1 MGLHALPARVDSRT
15 VKMYDAFSS
24 DYDRFVDW
32 PGRLKL
38 ELPFLLSQ
46 LNESGARRVLDAACG
61 TGRHALALAQRGF
74 DVAGADLSASMVAR
88 ASANARESNVRAE
101 FRQAGFGDLAAAFG
115 RASFDAIVCLGNSL
129 PHVLDPAH
137 LTRTLDDFGACL
149 RPGGVLIVQNRNF
162 DAVLASRQRFMEPQT
177 HREGERE
184 WLFLRIYDFD
194 PDGLLTFNVITL
206 RREANTAWEQATV
219 STRLRP
225 QPQAELAQALM
236 ESGFESLAFFG
247 DMSGSVFD
255 AASSGNLVIAGRA
268 TTARG

>member
-1 MGLHALPARVDSRT
+1 
-15 VKMYDAFSS
+15 MYDAFSS

-46 LNESGARRVLDAACG
+46 LTASGARRVLDAACG
-61 TGRHALALAQRGF
+61 TGRHAIALAQHGF

-88 ASANARESNVRAE
+88 ATANAREANVTAG
-101 FRQAGFGDLAAAFG
+101 FRQAGFGDLASAYG

-149 RPGGVLIVQNRNF
+149 RPDGVLIVQNRNF
-162 DAVLASRQRFMEPQT
+162 DAVLASRQRWMEPQMR
-177 HREGERE
+177 REGERE
-184 WLFLRIYDFD
+184 WLFVRFYDFD

-206 RREANTAWEQATV
+206 RREASAAWEQAPV
-219 STRLRP
+219 STRLRA
-225 QPQAELAQALM
+225 QPQAELAKALS
-236 ESGFESLAFFG
+236 ESGFASLAFFG
-247 DMSGSVFD
+247 DMSGSAFD
-255 AASSGNLVIAGRA
+255 AVSSGNLVIVCRTNKGSA
-268 TTARG
+268 

>member
-1 MGLHALPARVDSRT
+1 
-15 VKMYDAFSS
+15 MYDAFSS

-46 LNESGARRVLDAACG
+46 LNESGAHRVLDAACG
-61 TGRHALALAQRGF
+61 TGRHAIALAQRGF
-74 DVAGADLSASMVAR
+74 EVAGADLSASMVAR

-149 RPGGVLIVQNRNF
+149 RPGGMLIVQNRNF
-162 DAVLASRQRFMEPQT
+162 DAVLASRLRWMEPQA

-184 WLFLRIYDFD
+184 WLFMRFYDFD
-194 PDGLLTFNVITL
+194 PDGLLTFNIITL
-206 RREANTAWEQATV
+206 QREAHAAWEQATV

-225 QPQAELAQALM
+225 QPQAELAQAFA
-236 ESGFESLAFFG
+236 ESGFASLTFFG
-247 DMSGSVFD
+247 DMSGSAFD
-255 AASSGNLVIAGRA
+255 RAVSGNLVIVCR
-268 TTARG
+268 TTKGSG